1 MTTDDSAPMQR
12 GDGGDGAAFRSCFG
26 SFATGVAIASC
37 RAGAEDPG
45 TAITIN
51 SLTSVSLDPALALF
65 CLEDTSGTMESFLRA
80 GHFALNILAAHQQDI
95 SNRYARDHTVVAGD
109 FGASWQSGAPIL
121 NGALAVADCVLHD
134 VHGGGDHRI
143 LVGRVVETGWRS
155 GGAPLLYY
163 RGTYGSIGDSA
174 S

>member
-51 SLTSVSLDPALALF
+51 SLTSVSLDPPLALF
-65 CLEDTSGTMESFLRA
+65 CLESESATMAEFLRA
-80 GHFALNILAAHQQDI
+80 GHFALNILAEEQQDI
-95 SNRYARDHTVVAGD
+95 SNRYAREHVPAPGD
-109 FGASWQSGAPIL
+109 FGGAWETGAPIL
-121 NGALAVADCVLHD
+121 KGALAVADCVLHD
-134 VHGGGDHRI
+134 VYGGGDHRI
-143 LVGRVVETGWRS
+143 LVGRVVRVGRREEAR
-155 GGAPLLYY
+155 PLLYY
-163 RGTYGSIGDSA
+163 RGGYGAIA
-174 S
+174 